1 MTCNDSMM
9 VMDTDDDDDGDD
21 DDDYD
26 GLMTKMVII
35 YSRMRITDPLGR
47 RVGTKATYMHVAKG
61 SLAIVHPVC
70 IYIYSYIIS

>member
-21 DDDYD
+21 DGDYD

-70 IYIYSYIIS
+70 IYIYIVI